1 MSRWKDLRTY
11 REVNPYTGNPVDE
24 DAPANATG
32 VNVAGTG
39 DDSSVVVVRK
49 KKKTLID
56 AELKVT
62 NYTNRD
68 YKRLVNKER
77 KEKVD
82 SHKRLN
88 RIQVCLPERDI

>member
-32 VNVAGTG
+32 PNVAGTG

-56 AELKVT
+56 ARSKS
-62 NYTNRD
+62 
-68 YKRLVNKER
+68 YKNHRKKLEQARQRREER
-77 KEKVD
+77 KQTK
-82 SHKRLN
+82 
-88 RIQVCLPERDI
+88 

>member
-11 REVNPYTGNPVDE
+11 REVNPYTGDPVDE

-56 AELKVT
+56 ARTKSYNLH
-62 NYTNRD
+62 NRS
-68 YKRLVNKER
+68 YKKLVNKER

-88 RIQVCLPERDI
+88 KIQVCLPERDI